1 MDINTLKELVRK
13 RYTTLCDY
21 VDLLT
26 LPDKSEVLTM
36 YNSYCSGLVDVYNI
50 NCVSTTSESG
60 KMGSYIRSYGNEL
73 SKVVD
78 DAIHK
83 HNYLSAVESLS
94 HMTKTYP
101 KILDLVTV
109 ADFDDIIKLD
119 EYTFRYN
126 HPDYDYRNFVLY
138 KELCDKYGV

>member
-26 LPDKSEVLTM
+26 LPCKSEVLTM
-36 YNSYCSGLVDVYNI
+36 YNSYCSGLVDVYN
-50 NCVSTTSESG
+50 CVSTTSELENI
-60 KMGSYIRSYGNEL
+60 GSYIRGYGNEL

-78 DAIHK
+78 DAIRK

-101 KILDLVTV
+101 KILELVTV

-119 EYTFRYN
+119 EYTFKYN
-126 HPDYDYRNFVLY
+126 HPDYDYQNFTLY

>member
-1 MDINTLKELVRK
+1 MDTNILKELVRK
-13 RYTTLCDY
+13 RYATLCDY
-21 VDLLT
+21 VELLT
-26 LPDKSEVLTM
+26 LPCKSEALTM
-36 YNSYCSGLVDVYNI
+36 YNSYCSGLVDVYKI
-50 NCVSTTSESG
+50 NCVCTTSELE
-60 KMGSYIRSYGNEL
+60 KMESYIRNYGNEL
-73 SKVVD
+73 SRVID

-119 EYTFRYN
+119 EYTFKYN
-126 HPDYDYRNFVLY
+126 HPDYDYQNFTLY

>member
-1 MDINTLKELVRK
+1 MDKHILKELVRK
-13 RYTTLCDY
+13 RYATLCDY
-21 VDLLT
+21 VELLT
-26 LPDKSEVLTM
+26 LPCKSEALTM
-36 YNSYCSGLVDVYNI
+36 YNSYCSGLVDVYKI
-50 NCVSTTSESG
+50 NCVYTTSELE
-60 KMGSYIRSYGNEL
+60 KMESYIRNYGNEL
-73 SKVVD
+73 SRVID

-119 EYTFRYN
+119 EYTFKYN
-126 HPDYDYRNFVLY
+126 HPDYDYQNFTLY